1 MLAIAEVLLLL
12 FLLRLLSHSGS
23 CPIHRE
29 VGRPS
34 TSGASGDEATE
45 RLGKSVLPALF
56 TQAWTQSLRSRYLKY
71 SGTPCT
77 DTSYLRTKVDRRV
90 GPDRSLHNPATA
102 HIDSPKTHAYTGS
115 FGKKWPNRTECQA
128 PVQSLSYPPKREIHT
143 SPSKGSNSAN
153 PPFRR
158 RENPT

>member
-56 TQAWTQSLRSRYLKY
+56 TQAWTQSL
-71 SGTPCT
+71 
-77 DTSYLRTKVDRRV
+77 
-90 GPDRSLHNPATA
+90 
-102 HIDSPKTHAYTGS
+102 DSPKTNAYTGS

-128 PVQSLSYPPKREIHT
+128 PVQSLSYPPRREIHT

>member
-45 RLGKSVLPALF
+45 RLGKSVL
-56 TQAWTQSLRSRYLKY
+56 TQQVPQVSRN
-71 SGTPCT
+71 
-77 DTSYLRTKVDRRV
+77 R
-90 GPDRSLHNPATA
+90 
-102 HIDSPKTHAYTGS
+102 IDNPKTHAYTGS

-143 SPSKGSNSAN
+143 SPSKGSDSAN

>member
-12 FLLRLLSHSGS
+12 FLLRLLSHSGY

-29 VGRPS
+29 VGGPS

-56 TQAWTQSLRSRYLKY
+56 TQAWTQSLRSR
-71 SGTPCT
+71 
-77 DTSYLRTKVDRRV
+77 
-90 GPDRSLHNPATA
+90 
-102 HIDSPKTHAYTGS
+102 IDSPKTHAYTGG